1 MDYRTHHLGCHVVA
15 QMGLIRAFEATRQ
28 IMAIELG
35 ELKAGLRV
43 RGLVAAGDVTVVA
56 IETHGNGIAN
66 VVYRNDEGHIADRLV
81 TAADAQLFEVATGA
95 RWSFDAPGDNFKLA
109 SEARRIQ
116 LAHLFDPFAAI
127 SSSTIQPLPHQI
139 EAVYG
144 RMLPMQPL
152 NFLLADD
159 PGAGKTIMSGLYIR
173 ELMLR
178 GDLERCLIIAPG
190 SLVEQW
196 QEELDS
202 KFNLHF
208 DLLSRDMVEAA
219 RSGNPFQERNLLIA
233 RLDQLSRSEEL
244 QAKLIASDWDLVIFD
259 EAHKLSAHLYGEEV
273 KRTLRFNLAELV
285 RDHTRN
291 LLLLTAT
298 PHNGSND
305 DFLLFLSIL
314 DPDRFNGRLRQ
325 GKNLPDVSDLM
336 RRYVKENLL
345 TFEGK
350 RLFRERKAT
359 TVNYDLSYEE
369 DELYEAVTSYVQDGM
384 GRAQAMEA
392 GGDRRRGLAVG
403 FALAALQRR
412 LASSPEA
419 IFQSL
424 KRRRERLA
432 TQLATA
438 QRVGRA
444 LPIVVDNSRFVDPDG
459 LDIDDF
465 EDDELEDIE
474 NEAIENVMTA
484 ETIAELMRE
493 VGELQLL
500 ETMAAKVRASGTDK
514 KWTELRNILQSDEFN
529 SPGEARKII
538 VFTEHRDTL
547 SYLEGKIRTLLG
559 NPEAVVSIHGG
570 VRRDE
575 RRRIQDLFRTDA
587 KVKVL
592 VATDAAGE
600 GVNLQR
606 ANLMVNYDLPWNP
619 NRIEQR
625 FGRIHRI
632 GQTQVCH
639 LWNLVAHGTREGKVF
654 ERLFAKIEQQR
665 GLYGD
670 QIYDILGDSQINKS
684 LQDLLLEA
692 IQYGKDPAVLA
703 RVEEVIDAEI
713 GNRLKTVLNERALAS
728 NVLDATSVNTIRQ
741 QMEEA
746 LARKL
751 APGFIQA
758 FFTASLDDL
767 GGRIS
772 PRESG
777 RFEITRVPAVVR
789 SRERE
794 AVVGGHVQAVYERV
808 TFDKDRV
815 TIGEGLLRA
824 ELVAPGH
831 PLLSAVIDTVL
842 DRYGETLVAGTTLV
856 DPTDDSDTIRVL
868 VYLEHTI
875 TDGRANA
882 GARKVVSRRFQFV
895 EVLADGTIIDP
906 GAEPYL
912 NYAPINDETRKLL
925 SDVNTAWASAGVD
938 RTARS
943 WATAQLAT
951 PHFDEVAHITKARL
965 ERVRTA
971 VEQRLDSEIRYWDG
985 RAAELKQQE
994 LQGKK
999 PRLNSGRARQ
1009 RADDL
1014 ETRKTRRLRQLDI
1027 EADLMNHAPTVVAA
1041 ALVIPQGLLDRL
1053 SGEPRPI
1060 IDQAV
1065 IEETDRIA
1073 IAAVMA
1079 AERAL
1084 GREPEEQDHNNPGF
1098 DILSTNPV
1106 GGMVYQIEVKGHRP
1120 TNTEIKVR
1128 ARQVR
1133 QAKQNPERFRLAVV
1147 SVPQDPTAAPA
1158 RVRYVIRPFD
1168 TYELHFAQTYVPLDV
1183 EALLEHSVEPQ

>member
-1 MDYRTHHLGCHVVA
+1 
-15 QMGLIRAFEATRQ
+15 MG
-28 IMAIELG
+28 IELND
-35 ELKAGLRV
+35 LTAGLRL
-43 RGLVAAGDVTVVA
+43 RGLVAAGEVTVVA
-56 IETHGNGIAN
+56 VEAHGDGIAN
-66 VVYRNDEGHIADRLV
+66 VVYRSDDGQIGDRLV
-81 TAADAQLFEVATGA
+81 TSADVRGFEVATGA
-95 RWSFDAPGDNFKLA
+95 RWSFDAPGDAFKLA

-127 SSSTIQPLPHQI
+127 STSTIQPLPHQI

-144 RMLPMQPL
+144 RLLPLQPL
-152 NFLLADD
+152 YFLLADD

-173 ELMLR
+173 ELLLR

-196 QEELDS
+196 QEELDQ
-202 KFNLHF
+202 KFNLKF
-208 DLLSRDMVEAA
+208 DLMSRDMIEAA
-219 RSGNPFQERNLLIA
+219 RTGNPFQERNLLIA
-233 RLDQLSRSEEL
+233 RLDQLSRSPEL
-244 QAKLIASDWDLVIFD
+244 QAKLAVSDWDLVIFD

-273 KRTLRFNLAELV
+273 KRTLRFTLAELV

-314 DPDRFNGRLRQ
+314 DPDRFEGKLRS
-325 GKNLPDVSDLM
+325 GKDLPDVSDLM

-359 TVNYDLSYEE
+359 TVNYDLSAEE
-369 DELYEAVTSYVQDGM
+369 EALYEAVTSYVQDGM
-384 GRAQAMEA
+384 GKAQALTE
-392 GGDRRRGLAVG
+392 GGDKRRGLAVG

-424 KRRRERLA
+424 KRRREKIA
-432 TQLATA
+432 TQLALA
-438 QRVGRA
+438 QKAGRINA
-444 LPIVVDNSRFVDPDG
+444 TGTTPSAGRLIDPDG
-459 LDIDDF
+459 LDVDDY
-465 EDDELEDIE
+465 EDDEFEDIE
-474 NEAIENVMTA
+474 NDAIENAWTA
-484 ETIAELMRE
+484 ESIVELERE
-493 VGELQLL
+493 VNELQML
-500 ETMAAKVRASGTDK
+500 EVMAAKVRASGTDK
-514 KWTELRNILQSDEFN
+514 KWTELRDILQSDEFN
-529 SPGEARKII
+529 APGEARKII

-547 SYLEGKIRTLLG
+547 NYLESKIRTLLG
-559 NPEAVVSIHGG
+559 SHDAVVSIHGG
-570 VRRDE
+570 VRRDD
-575 RRRIQDLFRTDA
+575 RRRIQDLFRNDP

-632 GQTQVCH
+632 GQTRVCH

-670 QIYDILGDSQINKS
+670 QIYDVLGDAQINRS

-713 GNRLKTVLNERALAS
+713 GNRLKTVLDERALAT
-728 NVLDATSVNTIRQ
+728 NVLDASSIAGIRQ
-741 QMEEA
+741 QMELA

-758 FFTASLDDL
+758 FFTAALDDL
-767 GGRIS
+767 GGRIA
-772 PRESG
+772 PRETG
-777 RFEITRVPAVVR
+777 RFEVTRVPAIVR
-789 SRERE
+789 SKQRE
-794 AVVGGHVQAVYERV
+794 AAVGGPIQTVYERV

-815 TIGEGLLRA
+815 AIGDDTLRA
-824 ELVAPGH
+824 ELVTPGH
-831 PLLSAVIDTVL
+831 PLLAAVL
-842 DRYGETLVAGTTLV
+842 DTILDQYGDALSSGATLV
-856 DPTDDSDTIRVL
+856 DPTDDSDNIRVL
-868 VYLEHTI
+868 VYLEHAI
-875 TDGRANA
+875 TDGRLAA

-895 EVLADGTIIDP
+895 EVLQDGTIIDP

-912 NYAPINDETRKLL
+912 NYGPLNDQARALL
-925 SDVNTAWASAGVD
+925 ASTDTTWASDGID
-938 RTARS
+938 RLARS

-951 PHFDEVAHITKARL
+951 PHFDEIAHVTKARL
-965 ERVRTA
+965 ERVRVA
-971 VEQRLDSEIRYWDG
+971 VEERLDSEIRYWDA

-1009 RADDL
+1009 RADEL
-1014 ETRKTRRLRQLDI
+1014 EARKTRRLRELDI
-1027 EADLMNHAPTVVAA
+1027 EADLMNHAPTIVGA
-1041 ALVIPQGLLDRL
+1041 ALIIPQGLLDRL
-1053 SGEPRPI
+1053 GGAPVTV

-1065 IEETDRIA
+1065 IQETDRIA
-1073 IAAVMA
+1073 VAAVMA
-1079 AERAL
+1079 AERSL
-1084 GREPEEQDHNNPGF
+1084 GRDPEEQDHNNPGF
-1098 DILSTNPV
+1098 DILSTDTKT
-1106 GGMVYQIEVKGHRP
+1106 GIVYQIEVKGHRP
-1120 TNTEIKVR
+1120 ANTEIKVR

-1133 QAKQNPERFRLAVV
+1133 QAKMNPERFRLAVV
-1147 SVPQDPTAAPA
+1147 SVPHDPNTQPA
-1158 RVRYVIRPFD
+1158 KVHYLIRPFD
-1168 TYELHFAQTYVPLDV
+1168 TYEPHFAQTYLPLDV
-1183 EALLEHSVEPQ
+1183 EALLEQAVEPQ